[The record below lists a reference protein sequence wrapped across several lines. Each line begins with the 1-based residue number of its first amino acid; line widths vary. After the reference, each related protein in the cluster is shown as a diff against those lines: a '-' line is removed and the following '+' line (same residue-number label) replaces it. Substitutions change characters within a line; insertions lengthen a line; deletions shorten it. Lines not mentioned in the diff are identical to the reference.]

1 MNEHLLFIISETK
14 EQNKLNIVNTY
25 CLIIEQAGMK
35 RSFSLKIILSK
46 KSIKGIDNLSNEI
59 SYNIRMIYKDFVI
72 F

>member
-35 RSFSLKIILSK
+35 RSFSLKIIFLK